1 MLQLGL
7 RLHDS
12 AWMSNLCLSKRV
24 MLGLGFYGK
33 MLRKITGRVR
43 VARWNVRTSKTYPQK
58 KRAKPGLGCRVAWQ
72 NVKPS

>member
-1 MLQLGL
+1 
-7 RLHDS
+7 
-12 AWMSNLCLSKRV
+12 

-33 MLRKITGRVR
+33 MLRKIMGRVR